1 MASQSRDAAIVGIYE
16 LPERKV
22 AGLSPL
28 QIKAECAAK
37 ALADAGLTWSDVD
50 AIYDAGE
57 AGGGMA
63 VAEYFGLH
71 PRVMDTTG
79 VGGSSYEFHAAHARR
94 DIAAGRANVALL
106 TYGSIQAS
114 AATRR
119 DTGAGGGGGGVPDPD
134 SNMGRPWGQTLIS
147 MYALAAQRHMH
158 EFGTTSEQLAEIA
171 TATRAHA
178 MRNPQAVK
186 AMEDLLFRDI
196 RETTV
201 EDVVTSRMIATP
213 LRLLDCCMVSDGGG
227 AVVIASPEVARGCA
241 KPPVWIIGA
250 GEAIGLSAR
259 TAATSRRARG
269 RSPRRSRSARRASAP
284 DEIDIAMV
292 YDSFTITVLMLL
304 EDLGFCAKGEGGAWV
319 EGGRLRWDH
328 ARRPGAQHRRRR
340 PLLEPPRHARHL
352 PAAGGGPAVARR
364 VHVAGGGRGAGRRPR
379 QRRPTGEPALGRHDR
394 AGTGLGRTAMT
405 DATRPLPSLADPDT
419 GPFWQATKAH
429 ELRYQVCD
437 DCNTVVFYPRRHCTG
452 CVGGALSWRTSKGE
466 GAIYSYSVVQLSR
479 HPFFGQKIPYAVA
492 LIDLDEGFRMLS
504 SVVGVDGS
512 GGGVER
518 GPARRV
524 GVGGPRRSRDPPL
537 PPGLA
542 ARASVERKRDGDRS
556 GAEGAR
562 LHVAEW
568 AGRERARW
576 RATRAGG

>member
-22 AGLSPL
+22 AGLSQL

-57 AGGGMA
+57 AGGGMS

-147 MYALAAQRHMH
+147 MYAMAAQRHMH

-186 AMEDLLFRDI
+186 AMQDLLFRDI

-227 AVVIASPEVARGCA
+227 AVIIASPEVARGCA

-250 GEAIGLSAR
+250 GEAIGYRENDGDITTSAG
-259 TAATSRRARG
+259 AQ
-269 RSPRRSRSARRASAP
+269 SAPIAFGEAGVRP

-319 EGGRLRWDH
+319 EGGRLRWDQ
-328 ARRPGAQHRRRR
+328 A
-340 PLLEPPRHARHL
+340 
-352 PAAGGGPAVARR
+352 GGPALNTD
-364 VHVAGGGRGAGRRPR
+364 GGGLSSNHPGMRGIFLLLEAAR
-379 QRRPTGEPALGRHDR
+379 QLRGES
-394 AGTGLGRTAMT
+394 T
-405 DATRPLPSLADPDT
+405 S
-419 GPFWQATKAH
+419 
-429 ELRYQVCD
+429 QV
-437 DCNTVVFYPRRHCTG
+437 
-452 CVGGALSWRTSKGE
+452 E
-466 GAIYSYSVVQLSR
+466 GAAL
-479 HPFFGQKIPYAVA
+479 AVA
-492 LIDLDEGFRMLS
+492 HGNGGQLANQH
-504 SVVGVDGS
+504 S
-512 GGGVER
+512 GGTIVL
-518 GPARRV
+518 AR
-524 GVGGPRRSRDPPL
+524 D
-537 PPGLA
+537 
-542 ARASVERKRDGDRS
+542 
-556 GAEGAR
+556 
-562 LHVAEW
+562 
-568 AGRERARW
+568 
-576 RATRAGG
+576 